1 MTDHATPTAGN
12 GSSAWGPPPPP
23 LRFGI
28 FLPPMHPTGQNPTLT
43 LHRDLALIQHLDA
56 LGYDEAWIG
65 EHHSSGFET
74 IASPEVFI
82 AAAAERTSR
91 IKLGTGVNS
100 LPYHHPMILADRIV
114 MLDHLTRGRMMFGV
128 GPGQLTSDAS
138 MLGINPDD
146 QRRMMEESFDV
157 IMALFRGE
165 IVTART
171 DWFTLDEGRLQLRPY
186 TNPCFDIAVA
196 ATISPSGPKV
206 AGRHGVGL
214 LSIAATNPVGF
225 EMLAG
230 HWAVMEEQAADHGT
244 TVDRSKWR
252 MMGPMHLAETEAQA
266 AENCRYGLERVFD
279 YLAHVVP
286 TTPSEATSYEGR
298 VAEMNENG
306 SAVIGTPDMAIAQI
320 QRLIDQSGGFG
331 CFLMFGGDIAD
342 WQATLRSYELFA
354 QYVMPHFQ
362 GQTAPPQASYD
373 WIVGADH
380 QFVNAT
386 VAAIDKSISQYAA
399 ERGRPAPP
407 PLAGG

>member
-1 MTDHATPTAGN
+1 MAL
-12 GSSAWGPPPPP
+12 AWGSNGTNGAPGGEG

-28 FLPPMHPTGQNPTLT
+28 FLPPMHPVGQSPTL
-43 LHRDLALIQHLDA
+43 LMQRDLQLIEHLDA

-100 LPYHHPMILADRIV
+100 LPYHHPLILADRIV

-128 GPGQLTSDAS
+128 GPGQLTSDAY
-138 MLGINPDD
+138 MLGIDPDE
-146 QRRMMEESFDV
+146 QRRMMEESFHV

-165 IVTART
+165 VVTAKT
-171 DWFTLDEGRLQLRPY
+171 DWFTINEGRLQLRPY
-186 TNPCFDIAVA
+186 SNFDVAVA
-196 ATISPSGPKV
+196 ASISPSGPKA

-214 LSIAATNPVGF
+214 LSIAATTPLGF

-244 TVDRSKWR
+244 TVDRRQWR
-252 MMGPMHLAETEAQA
+252 MMGPIHIAETEDEALD
-266 AENCRYGLERVFD
+266 NCRYGLERVFD

-286 TTPSEATSYEGR
+286 TGPVEATDYEGR
-298 VAEMNENG
+298 VKEMNEAG
-306 SAVIGTPDMAIAQI
+306 SAVIGTPDMAVAQI
-320 QRLIDQSGGFG
+320 QRLVDQSGGFG
-331 CFLMFGGDIAD
+331 CFLMFGGDLAD
-342 WQATLRSYELFA
+342 WSATLRSYELFA

-362 GQTAPPQASYD
+362 GQLEPTQASYD
-373 WIVGADH
+373 WIVGTDH
-380 QFVNAT
+380 RFVNAT
-386 VAAIDKSISQYAA
+386 IAAIDKSIGAYAV

-407 PLAGG
+407 PLGG

>member
-1 MTDHATPTAGN
+1 MAGH
-12 GSSAWGPPPPP
+12 G

-43 LHRDLALIQHLDA
+43 LQRDLELIEHLDR

-100 LPYHHPMILADRIV
+100 LPYHHPLILADRIL

-128 GPGQLTSDAS
+128 GPGQLTSDAH

-157 IMALFRGE
+157 IVALLRGE
-165 IVTART
+165 IVTAKT
-171 DWFTLDEGRLQLRPY
+171 DWFTVNEGRLQLRRFSD
-186 TNPCFDIAVA
+186 FDIAVA
-196 ATISPSGPKV
+196 ASISPSGPKT

-214 LSIAATNPVGF
+214 LSIAATNPIGF

-230 HWAVMEEQAADHGT
+230 HWSVMEEQAAEHGT
-244 TVDRSKWR
+244 TVSRDQWR
-252 MMGPMHLAETEAQA
+252 MMGPIHLAETEGEAID
-266 AENCRYGLERVFD
+266 NCRYRLERVFD

-286 TTPSEATSYEGR
+286 TSPIEATDYEGR
-298 VAEMNENG
+298 VKEMNTNG
-306 SAVIGTPDMAIAQI
+306 FAVIGTPDMAVAQI
-320 QRLIDQSGGFG
+320 QRLLDQSGGFG
-331 CFLMFGGDIAD
+331 CFLMFGGDVAD
-342 WQATLRSYELFA
+342 FPATLRSYELFA

-362 GQTAPPQASYD
+362 GQLEPPQASYD
-373 WIVGADH
+373 WIVGTDH
-380 QFVNAT
+380 RFVNAT
-386 VAAIDKSISQYAA
+386 VSAIEKSMGEYAA

-407 PLAGG
+407 PLSG

>member
-1 MTDHATPTAGN
+1 
-12 GSSAWGPPPPP
+12 
-23 LRFGI
+23 
-28 FLPPMHPTGQNPTLT
+28 MHPVGQNPTL
-43 LHRDLALIQHLDA
+43 LMQRDLQLVEHLDA

-82 AAAAERTSR
+82 AAAAERTHH

-100 LPYHHPMILADRIV
+100 LPYHHPLILADRIV
-114 MLDHLTRGRMMFGV
+114 MLDHLTKGRMMFGV
-128 GPGQLTSDAS
+128 GPGQLTSDAY
-138 MLGINPDD
+138 MLGIDPDE

-165 IVTART
+165 IVTAKT
-171 DWFTLDEGRLQLRPY
+171 DWFTINEGRLQLRPY
-186 TNPCFDIAVA
+186 SKFDVAVA
-196 ATISPSGPKV
+196 ASISPSGPKA

-214 LSIAATNPVGF
+214 LSIAATTPLGF

-252 MMGPMHLAETEAQA
+252 MMGPIHLAETEAEA
-266 AENCRYGLERVFD
+266 VDNCRYGLERVFD

-286 TTPSEATSYEGR
+286 TGPVEATDYEGR
-298 VAEMNENG
+298 VKEMNASG

-320 QRLIDQSGGFG
+320 QRLVDQSGGFG

-342 WQATLRSYELFA
+342 WGATLRSYELFA

-362 GQTAPPQASYD
+362 GQLEPTQASYD
-373 WIVGADH
+373 WIVGTDH
-380 QFVNAT
+380 RFVNAT
-386 VAAIDKSISQYAA
+386 IDAIDKSIGQYAA
-399 ERGRPAPP
+399 DRGRPAPP
-407 PLAGG
+407 SLRG